1 MKKSIVTT
9 KSGKTFTARRA
20 VNHIPDELL
29 QDPILKEA
37 INKLPANYNFEI
49 YKTIWKI
56 KSNNIKKVALQ
67 FPEGLL
73 MFANPI
79 ADIIEDFT
87 DSEVMILGDVTYGAC
102 CVDDFTAKKLGAE
115 LLIHYGHSCLI
126 PITQTQGIQM
136 LYIFV
141 DIKIDSLHFVET
153 LKFNFQSNDNINNNI
168 NNIIYNNNIY
178 NNNINYNNNNNN
190 NDDDNIDNGDV
201 KLNNSERND
210 VIKKIALVS
219 TVQFITTLQVVSKE
233 LSSHFDILLPQSKP
247 LSPGE
252 ILGCTS
258 PRLPN
263 DVDAIVYLG
272 DGRFHIESII
282 IHNPGVP
289 AFKYDPYSKTF
300 TREKYDFE
308 MLHKNRKQEI
318 DRAKDSKCVAVV
330 MGTLGRQG
338 SPRVV
343 ETLKAKL
350 RSRDKDV
357 VVILMTELF
366 PDKLKLFEDIDAWV
380 QVACPRLSIDW
391 GTEFHKPLLNPYEA
405 NVMMKSLEYQQ
416 TYPMDYYANNSLA
429 DYAVNYKALHHL
441 L

>member
-1 MKKSIVTT
+1 KIL
-9 KSGKTFTARRA
+9 ARRA

-153 LKFNFQSNDNINNNI
+153 LKFNFQSND
-168 NNIIYNNNIY
+168 
-178 NNNINYNNNNNN
+178 
-190 NDDDNIDNGDV
+190 G
-201 KLNNSERND
+201 
-210 VIKKIALVS
+210 IALVS